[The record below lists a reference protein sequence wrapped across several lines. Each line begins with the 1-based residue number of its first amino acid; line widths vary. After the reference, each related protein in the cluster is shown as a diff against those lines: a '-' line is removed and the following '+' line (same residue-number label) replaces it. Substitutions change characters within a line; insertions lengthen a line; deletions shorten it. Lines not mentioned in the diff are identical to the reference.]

1 MKKYIRTSAYS
12 DAWTR
17 LTSADQMAVEWA
29 IQYYEGG
36 QYNWEDSIRQAV
48 ADVNNGNA
56 EAEYEGEA
64 FYEAE
69 ADYDAVK
76 DFIEMKYGVAL

>member
-1 MKKYIRTSAYS
+1 MKRYIKAATWS
-12 DAWTR
+12 DAWTK
-17 LTSADQMAVEWA
+17 LSAADQTAVEWA

-36 QYNWEDSIRQAV
+36 QYDWSDAIRQAV

-69 ADYDAVK
+69 ADYNAVK
-76 DFIEMKYGVAL
+76 DFIETKYNIAL